1 MNGSNDAQSFAANF
15 IHASQKVCSVCRQHV
30 YPYTGGGV
38 SQYQCIIVVDY
49 GNKKSLEGGRV
60 DRISFFIFYYGF
72 YYWCHKVQ
80 TFYSQQITIHKF
92 FCPPI
97 QGVFIGTGAAEECLF
112 GGLLSETCGL
122 ISC

>member
-30 YPYTGGGV
+30 YPYTGGGGV

-49 GNKKSLEGGRV
+49 GNIISG
-60 DRISFFIFYYGF
+60 DRIQYFILVFYYMDF
-72 YYWCHKVQ
+72 ISATNHN
-80 TFYSQQITIHKF
+80 SQVLLSIYT
-92 FCPPI
+92 
-97 QGVFIGTGAAEECLF
+97 GSFIGTGAAQECVF